1 MSTDVKLGQASRNAT
16 IYHSVYIQLI
26 TPAQSTTHD
35 DDNSKLKSRILV
47 ARQLAGISQAELA
60 QRAKTSQSAIAAYES
75 HAKTPSDD
83 VMRRILN
90 AVEFRP
96 SRLLHAHREEFLE
109 ILHANDL
116 SNVRV
121 FGSVARGD
129 DNCESDIDFLVTP
142 GPEASLANII
152 QAGLDIEILLGIE
165 VDIISD
171 GGLKPV
177 RHDRIVAEA
186 VAL

>member
-1 MSTDVKLGQASRNAT
+1 MIA
-16 IYHSVYIQLI
+16 
-26 TPAQSTTHD
+26 AQRTTHD
-35 DDNSKLKSRILV
+35 AWNATLKSRILL

-60 QRAKTSQSAIAAYES
+60 QRARTSQSAIASYES
-75 HAKTPSDD
+75 HAKTPSDE

-90 AVEFRP
+90 AIEFRP

-129 DNCESDIDFLVTP
+129 DTCESDIDFLVTP

-152 QAGLDIEILLGIE
+152 QAGLDIENLFGIE
-165 VDIISD
+165 VDIVSD
-171 GGLKPV
+171 GGLKPG
-177 RHDRIVAEA
+177 RHDRILTEA